1 MSFIDNIFS
10 SLRPEL
16 SGDAEN
22 REREWSLDSAIRF
35 PLLSLIKS
43 SLVWLVIATIFGLI
57 ASIKLHS
64 PGFFADRPTLTYGK
78 VEPLF
83 WNARALTAHCRTVS
97 G

>member
-1 MSFIDNIFS
+1 MGFIDSIFS
-10 SLRPEL
+10 SFRPEL

-22 REREWSLDSAIRF
+22 REREWSLDCAIRS
-35 PLLSLIKS
+35 PLLLLIKS

-64 PGFFADRPTLTYGK
+64 PGFFADCPILTYGK

-83 WNARALTAHCRTVS
+83 
-97 G
+97 